1 MARGSSLAALT
12 ALVAS
17 VVVGCGG
24 TQTSD
29 AVGGPVSFAQ
39 LSKAATASVD
49 AGTGRFEFTMQMS
62 FPGAGEPLSFKG
74 TGAFDS
80 SAKRS
85 SLELDLSSFAKLLG
99 GAFAGGA
106 SDAPSF
112 DDPALWRVEV
122 VQDGVVMYMRF
133 PALAGQLPAGTSW
146 VRADLRQ
153 LGQAK
158 GFDLEQL
165 QELTGSDPR
174 KMLDYLRA
182 VSGDIE
188 TVGVEQLRGV
198 ETTHYHATVDLLRY
212 EKLVPAAKRKELK
225 TLLGDVVEQSGL
237 RELPV
242 DVWLDGFGL
251 VRKLQMRFSAT
262 QPGLTEPAEAA
273 LGFELYDYG
282 KRIVIELPP
291 ASDVVDISSLRG

>member
-1 MARGSSLAALT
+1 MARGSSVAALAT
-12 ALVAS
+12 LLAFI
-17 VVVGCGG
+17 VVGCGG

-29 AVGGPVSFAQ
+29 AVGRPLSFAQ
-39 LSKAATASVD
+39 LSQAATASVD
-49 AGTGRFEFTMQMS
+49 AGTGRFEFTMKMS
-62 FPGAGEPLSFKG
+62 FPGADEPLLFKG

-80 SAKRS
+80 SANRS
-85 SLELDLSSFAKLLG
+85 SLELDLSPFAKLLG

-112 DDPALWRVEV
+112 DDPAFWQIEV
-122 VQDGVVMYMRF
+122 VQDGVVMYMRV
-133 PALAGQLPAGTSW
+133 PALEGQLPAGRSW

-165 QELTGSDPR
+165 QEFTGSDPR

-188 TVGVEQLRGV
+188 TVGVEKLRGV
-198 ETTHYHATVDLLRY
+198 ETTHYRATLDLLRY
-212 EKLVPAAKRKELK
+212 DKLVPPAKRKELK
-225 TLLGDVVEQSGL
+225 SLLGDVVEQSGI

-273 LGFELYDYG
+273 FGFELYDYG
-282 KRIVIELPP
+282 KQTVIELPP